1 MKRGYKEKT
10 RMTFKEGLKEL
21 QKNKFLYIMMIPTIV
36 WIFVF
41 CYVPM
46 AGIVIAF
53 KDFSYVG
60 GIFGSEWSG
69 LDNFKFMFQSKD
81 VMNITF
87 NTIYLNLL
95 FILFSTAAS
104 VFLALLFVE
113 IKNKHFK
120 KISQSI
126 AILPHFVSWA
136 VVSMFL
142 MGFLNDNGLV
152 SQLLQGFG
160 MEKVN
165 FYTNPDGWRIIL
177 VILKIWQAAGFG
189 TVVYVASIT
198 GFDTGIYEA
207 AKIDGATR
215 LQQITKITLP
225 MLKPTIVLLTIMAV
239 GGIFRGD
246 FGMIYALIGDNSLLY
261 PATDVID
268 TYVYRALRQL
278 GDYGMSTAVSLFQSV
293 VGLIFVLATN
303 AIVKKV
309 EPDSALF

>member
-1 MKRGYKEKT
+1 
-10 RMTFKEGLKEL
+10 MTFKEGCMEIH
-21 QKNKFLYIMMIPTIV
+21 KNKFLYAMMIPTII

-46 AGIVIAF
+46 AGIVVAF

-60 GIFGSEWSG
+60 GIFGSDWSG
-69 LDNFKFMFQSKD
+69 LKNFEFMFKSKT
-81 VMNITF
+81 VLNIAW

-95 FILFSTAAS
+95 FIIFSTTAS

-113 IKNKHFK
+113 VKNKHFK

-126 AILPHFVSWA
+126 AILPYFISWA

-142 MGFLNDNGLV
+142 LGFLNDNGLV
-152 SQLLQGFG
+152 SQLLQTLG
-160 MEKVN
+160 MEKIN
-165 FYTNPDGWRIIL
+165 FYSDPAKWRFIL
-177 VILKIWQAAGFG
+177 VLLKIWQAAGFG
-189 TVVYVASIT
+189 TIVYIASIT

-215 LQQITKITLP
+215 LQQITRITLP
-225 MLKPTIVLLTIMAV
+225 LLKTTIILLTIMAV

-246 FGMIYALIGDNSLLY
+246 FGMIYALVGDNSLLY
-261 PATDVID
+261 PTTDVID

-278 GDYGMSTAVSLFQSV
+278 GDYGMSTAVSLVQSV
-293 VGLIFVLATN
+293 IGLVLVVVTN

>member
-1 MKRGYKEKT
+1 
-10 RMTFKEGLKEL
+10 MTFKEGLQEL
-21 QKNKFLYIMMIPTIV
+21 RKNKFLYIMMIPTIV
-36 WIFVF
+36 WIFIF

-46 AGIVIAF
+46 AGIIIAF

-81 VMNITF
+81 VMRITF

-120 KISQSI
+120 KISQSV

-142 MGFLNDNGLV
+142 MGFLNDNGLI
-152 SQLLQGFG
+152 SQFLQGLG

-165 FYTNPDGWRIIL
+165 FYTNPSGWRVIL
-177 VILKIWQAAGFG
+177 IILKIWQAAGFG

-215 LQQITKITLP
+215 LQQITRITLP

-261 PATDVID
+261 PTTDVID

-293 VGLIFVLATN
+293 VGLVFVLATN
-303 AIVKKV
+303 AIVKRV